1 MSEFY
6 PVKKEVSRGMLT
18 VTNKIESNAAF
29 AVLHGSGAGVYIPVN
44 VAISAGATVG
54 LTCLA
59 DYVENPN
66 DYNRDRTPFMVVRL
80 VVGEPVDETPQ
91 VPVEKPRM
99 LPTEERIL
107 AYLAGGFATTREVCA
122 ALPDKASLSVSNRL
136 NAMFAKRLLAK
147 ADVYSAPDQTRAS
160 FCLWAVNVQ
169 AFVEGVE
176 DDA

>member
-6 PVKKEVSRGMLT
+6 PAKKEVSRGMLT

-54 LTCLA
+54 MTCFA

-66 DYNRDRTPFMVVRL
+66 EHNRDRTPFMVVRL
-80 VVGEPVDETPQ
+80 ILGEPADETPQ
-91 VPVEKPRM
+91 VPVVKPA
-99 LPTEERIL
+99 LPPTAERIL
-107 AYLAGGFATTREVCA
+107 AYLADGFASTREVCA
-122 ALPDKASLSVSNRL
+122 AMPDKDSLSVSNRL
-136 NAMFAKRLLAK
+136 NSMFAKRLLAK
-147 ADVYSAPDQTRAS
+147 ADVYSSPDQTRAS

-169 AFVEGVE
+169 AFVEGVG